1 MKYFIINQVAS
12 QKKKKDNAG
21 KHLSPFITTWLQM
34 KRDERLTVGLRWHCE
49 IKTYFMANNTDK
61 QMIYIMTCSEKKKIC
76 ISQILYIKIGTKIQL
91 EAKIDFSTTYINFKM
106 KFLLI
111 NSI

>member
-34 KRDERLTVGLRWHCE
+34 KRDERLTVGLSGTARL
-49 IKTYFMANNTDK
+49 KP
-61 QMIYIMTCSEKKKIC
+61 
-76 ISQILYIKIGTKIQL
+76 ILWP
-91 EAKIDFSTTYINFKM
+91 TT
-106 KFLLI
+106 LI
-111 NSI
+111 NR